1 MAASANASVS
11 TKPVI
16 IDDKSP
22 HCIPFILNRLKIHQ
36 AQHGDKPF
44 FIGLNGVQ
52 GAGKTTLVSALQETL
67 SQKEGL
73 QTLVCSIDD
82 LYLKH
87 EDQVAL
93 AQSHPLN
100 SLVQHRGEPGIS
112 SCMFPAIFV
121 LICMCRHSRYDP
133 CE

>member
-1 MAASANASVS
+1 MAASSNASVS
-11 TKPVI
+11 AKPVI

-36 AQHGDKPF
+36 TQYGDKPF

-100 SLVQHRGEPGIS
+100 PLVQHRGEPGTLLL
-112 SCMFPAIFV
+112 C
-121 LICMCRHSRYDP
+121 LGKCIC
-133 CE
+133 

>member
-1 MAASANASVS
+1 MS
-11 TKPVI
+11 TTTYPTTAGARLTI

-22 HCIPFILNRLKIHQ
+22 HCIPFILERLKLHQ
-36 AQHGDKPF
+36 AKQQDKPF

-67 SQKEGL
+67 SKQEGL
-73 QTLVCSIDD
+73 QTLVCSIDE

-93 AQSHPLN
+93 AKEHTLN
-100 SLVQHRGEPGIS
+100 PLVQHRGEPGKE
-112 SCMFPAIFV
+112 F
-121 LICMCRHSRYDP
+121 LLR
-133 CE
+133 